1 MINTIHPRT
10 GASIRLICLVLDLP
24 RSSYHQAAEPTPT
37 QLEDAK
43 LGALIEVIFRE
54 HLSRCGYRRIHDEL
68 LDRDITCAPA
78 RVRRLMMERGLRA
91 LQPKNF
97 IPTTSDGRADC
108 PSPNRLLDQ
117 ALPEQPNQ
125 EWAGDITFIPS
136 SQGWLYLAVVIDLCS
151 RKIVGWSI
159 ADHMR
164 SDLVGQ
170 ALQQALGSRP
180 RVGNLSPSQFESQ
193 NIHLN

>member
-24 RSSYHQAAEPTPT
+24 RSSYHQAAEPTPS
-37 QLEDAK
+37 QLE
-43 LGALIEVIFRE
+43 
-54 HLSRCGYRRIHDEL
+54 
-68 LDRDITCAPA
+68 DITCAPA